1 MKLKIVLTKDVVN
14 TYAPYVR
21 ISTSKSNPKNGA
33 VRVSNSGARWGLSG
47 SDFAQLFKASIF
59 MLAYSVETVEEIRQE
74 YDLRKDVE
82 FEVQGISPIEL
93 IQLSEAAVNRDVP
106 KGGRPKPK
114 FANLEGDL
122 IVYGTQPRKVGE
134 LSPAG
139 KPIKTDKGTL
149 VGVSSDEPK
158 APKGSKKE
166 TLKVSEKANKEVEKK
181 EEVSDESSVRFHNS
195 GEIVLPNDLEKE
207 LETLKSDYKNLEGS
221 YNTLVGSYNNLVTD
235 KENLNKELKGLK
247 KDLKAKDKDLTKA
260 EERIA
265 ALETENKGLE
275 LRKTELL
282 SEKVDLEEA
291 NKKQA
296 EYIQTLEEEHK
307 AKLSKIQETVLAKE
321 REVIDLKN
329 AQDGLSKQ
337 LQEVR
342 ATLNS
347 LKAEKSKKTIFG
359 TLSDLKDAVVD
370 GLKNLFGQ
378 K

>member
-114 FANLEGDL
+114 FANLEGEL
-122 IVYGTQPRKVGE
+122 MVHGTQPRKVGE

-139 KPIKTDKGTL
+139 KSIKSNEGTL
-149 VGVSSDEPK
+149 VGVSSNEPK
-158 APKGSKKE
+158 SKTTTKKE
-166 TLKVSEKANKEVEKK
+166 KLVVSENVEKK

-195 GEIVLPNDLEKE
+195 GETVLPNDLEKE

-260 EERIA
+260 EERIT

-275 LRKTELL
+275 MRKTELL
-282 SEKVDLEEA
+282 SEKADLEEA

-307 AKLSKIQETVLAKE
+307 AKLSKVQETVLAKE

-359 TLSDLKDAVVD
+359 ALSDLKDAVVD
-370 GLKNLFGQ
+370 GLKNLFRQ

>member
-114 FANLEGDL
+114 FANLEGEL
-122 IVYGTQPRKVGE
+122 MVHGTQPRKVGE

-139 KPIKTDKGTL
+139 KPIKSNEGTL
-149 VGVSSDEPK
+149 VGVSSNEPK
-158 APKGSKKE
+158 SKTVTKKE
-166 TLKVSEKANKEVEKK
+166 KLVVSENVEKK

-195 GEIVLPNDLEKE
+195 GETVLPNDLEKE

-282 SEKVDLEEA
+282 SEKADLEEA

-307 AKLSKIQETVLAKE
+307 AKLSKVQETVLAKE

-347 LKAEKSKKTIFG
+347 LKAEKSKKTLFG
-359 TLSDLKDAVVD
+359 ALSDLKEVVVA

>member
-59 MLAYSVETVEEIRQE
+59 MLAYSVGTVESIRQE
-74 YDLRKDVE
+74 YDLRKDIE

-114 FANLEGDL
+114 FANLEGEL
-122 IVYGTQPRKVGE
+122 MVHGTQPRKVGE
-134 LSPAG
+134 SSSAG
-139 KPIKTDKGTL
+139 KPIKSGEGNL
-149 VGVSSDEPK
+149 VGVSAKEPNSK
-158 APKGSKKE
+158 NSTKKE
-166 TLKVSEKANKEVEKK
+166 KLIVSETVEEKD
-181 EEVSDESSVRFHNS
+181 EVSDDSSVRFHNS
-195 GEIVLPNDLEKE
+195 GETVLPNDLEKE
-207 LETLKSDYKNLEGS
+207 LETLKSDYKNLEDS
-221 YNTLVGSYNNLVTD
+221 YNTD
-235 KENLNKELKGLK
+235 KENLNKELETLK
-247 KDLKAKDKDLTKA
+247 KDFKAKKKALIKA

-265 ALETENKGLE
+265 ELETENQALE
-275 LRKTELL
+275 LRKNELL
-282 SEKVDLEEA
+282 SEKADLEDA

-296 EYIQTLEEEHK
+296 EKH
-307 AKLSKIQETVLAKE
+307 
-321 REVIDLKN
+321 
-329 AQDGLSKQ
+329 
-337 LQEVR
+337 
-342 ATLNS
+342 
-347 LKAEKSKKTIFG
+347 KKTILG
-359 TLSDLKDAVVD
+359 ALSDLKDAVVD

>member
-114 FANLEGDL
+114 FANLEGEL
-122 IVYGTQPRKVGE
+122 MVHGTQPRKVGE

-139 KPIKTDKGTL
+139 KPIKSNEGTL

-158 APKGSKKE
+158 SKTAAKKE
-166 TLKVSEKANKEVEKK
+166 KQFISEKVEKK

-195 GEIVLPNDLEKE
+195 GETVLPNDLEKE
-207 LETLKSDYKNLEGS
+207 LETFKSDYTNLEGS

-282 SEKVDLEEA
+282 SEKADLEEA

-307 AKLSKIQETVLAKE
+307 AKLSKVQETVLAKE

-347 LKAEKSKKTIFG
+347 LKAEKSKKTLFG
-359 TLSDLKDAVVD
+359 ALSDLKEVVVA

>member
-114 FANLEGDL
+114 FANIEGEL
-122 IVYGTQPRKVGE
+122 MVHGTQPRKVGE

-139 KPIKTDKGTL
+139 KPIKSGEGTL
-149 VGVSSDEPK
+149 VGVSSNEPK
-158 APKGSKKE
+158 SKTATKKE
-166 TLKVSEKANKEVEKK
+166 KLVVSEKVEKK

-195 GEIVLPNDLEKE
+195 GETVLPNDLEKE

-247 KDLKAKDKDLTKA
+247 KDLKDKDKDLTKA
-260 EERIA
+260 EERIT

-275 LRKTELL
+275 MRKTELL
-282 SEKVDLEEA
+282 SEKADLEEA

-307 AKLSKIQETVLAKE
+307 AKLSKVQETVLAKE

-347 LKAEKSKKTIFG
+347 LKAEKSKKTLFG
-359 TLSDLKDAVVD
+359 ALSDLKEVVVA

>member
-59 MLAYSVETVEEIRQE
+59 MLAYSVDTVESIRQE

-114 FANLEGDL
+114 FANLEGEL
-122 IVYGTQPRKVGE
+122 MVYGTQPRKVGE
-134 LSPAG
+134 LSSAG
-139 KPIKTDKGTL
+139 KPIKSGEGKRAR
-149 VGVSSDEPK
+149 VSIEEPN
-158 APKGSKKE
+158 SKKS
-166 TLKVSEKANKEVEKK
+166 TKKKKMIVSDKVEKK
-181 EEVSDESSVRFHNS
+181 EEVSDDSSVRFHNS

-207 LETLKSDYKNLEGS
+207 LETLKSDYKNLEDS
-221 YNTLVGSYNNLVTD
+221 YNTD
-235 KENLNKELKGLK
+235 KTNLNKELKDLK
-247 KDLKAKDKDLTKA
+247 KDYKAKKKALIKA

-265 ALETENKGLE
+265 ELETENQALE
-275 LRKTELL
+275 LRKNELL
-282 SEKVDLEEA
+282 SEKADLEDA

-296 EYIQTLEEEHK
+296 EKH
-307 AKLSKIQETVLAKE
+307 
-321 REVIDLKN
+321 
-329 AQDGLSKQ
+329 
-337 LQEVR
+337 
-342 ATLNS
+342 
-347 LKAEKSKKTIFG
+347 KKTILG
-359 TLSDLKDAVVD
+359 ALSDLKDAVVD

>member
-106 KGGRPKPK
+106 KGSRPKPK

-149 VGVSSDEPK
+149 VGVSSDEPNSK
-158 APKGSKKE
+158 TTTKKE
-166 TLKVSEKANKEVEKK
+166 KLVVSENVEKK

-221 YNTLVGSYNNLVTD
+221 YNNLVTD
-235 KENLNKELKGLK
+235 KENLNRELKGLK
-247 KDLKAKDKDLTKA
+247 KDLKAKGKALTKA
-260 EERIA
+260 EERITK
-265 ALETENKGLE
+265 LENENKGLE

-282 SEKVDLEEA
+282 SEKADLEDE
-291 NKKQA
+291 KKNTA
-296 EYIQTLEEEHK
+296 EYIKTLEEEHQG
-307 AKLSKIQETVLAKE
+307 KLSKAQETILAKE
-321 REVIDLKN
+321 REVLELKN
-329 AQDGLSKQ
+329 AQDELSKQ
-337 LQEVR
+337 LQEVQ
-342 ATLNS
+342 ASVNA
-347 LKAEKSKKTIFG
+347 LKEQKEKKTILG
-359 TLSDLKDAVVD
+359 ALSDLKDVVVD
-370 GLKNLFGQ
+370 GLKKLFGQ